1 MVTGPTMMQKDNFE
15 KYFKFDLLSLVGD
28 KVVNVRIALAKAL
41 RHHFLKEIAGEFVY
55 DKMTGYGVYDS
66 SSKHYEGQF
75 LYGKFKGEG
84 KLFVNSN

>member
-41 RHHFLKEIAGEFVY
+41 RHHFLQEIAGEFVY
-55 DKMTGYGVYDS
+55 DK
-66 SSKHYEGQF
+66 E
-75 LYGKFKGEG
+75 
-84 KLFVNSN
+84 VNDAVRVLK